1 MRESALEA
9 KIVKYCRENGI
20 LTYKFSSP
28 SQRGVPDRVMMKDRR
43 VMFMEVKAPGKTPTA
58 LQLHEIEKIRKSGV
72 VASWVDSFI
81 NAKALLDF
89 YFDLEPQT

>member
-28 SQRGVPDRVMMKDRR
+28 SHRGVPDRVMMKDGK
-43 VMFMEVKAPGKTPTA
+43 VMFMEVKAPNKKPTA
-58 LQLHEIEKIRKSGV
+58 LQLHEIEKIHLSGV
-72 VASWVDSFI
+72 VVGWVDDFS
-81 NAKALLDF
+81 KAVF
-89 YFDLEPQT
+89 YLENFFC

>member
-28 SQRGVPDRVMMKDRR
+28 SHRGVPDRIMMKKSK
-43 VMFMEVKAPGKTPTA
+43 VLFMEVKASGKKPTA
-58 LQLHEIEKIRKSGV
+58 LQFHEMGKIQQSGLYAV
-72 VASWVDSFI
+72 WVDDYRQ
-81 NAKALLDF
+81 AVLYLDYLF
-89 YFDLEPQT
+89 L